1 MVGFGAGRVL
11 AAGGSKVISAFA
23 RDAAQG
29 GEASAATAL
38 ATGSAEGAAEMQ
50 GRAAALNASRDA
62 WMAQRGTTAAIRAQH
77 TGTGEIRTFIATE
90 SRTMPAEFEGQL
102 GAGETF
108 VEGAGHAEQTIFNSL
123 DDSSWRLLE
132 GGASRNVCKDVCAP
146 LIKDSG
152 GELGGPTFRGLSDKT
167 PYRMFWWAW

>member
-1 MVGFGAGRVL
+1 MTDSTADRSSPYGSVWSPKVSQELSADGKSLVVRADRAWLADPLRKYPVVL
-11 AAGGSKVISAFA
+11 DPTIKIQPTVTQSQDAMIISD
-23 RDAAQG
+23 DAA
-29 GEASAATAL
+29 S
-38 ATGSAEGAAEMQ
+38 
-50 GRAAALNASRDA
+50 N
-62 WMAQRGTTAAIRAQH
+62 
-77 TGTGEIRTFIATE
+77 TFIGTE

-123 DDSSWRLLE
+123 DDNWRLLE
-132 GGASRNVCKDVCAP
+132 GGASRNVCQDVCAP

-152 GELGGPTFRGLSDKT
+152 GELGGPSFRGMSDKT